1 MSKKTIYFLGII
13 LTIILGTYLY
23 WLLCCSLCC
32 SKESCKY
39 NKGEG
44 KSIVQPDVK
53 KTTKNAFVI
62 KDASSNFNVKTSDNF
77 NFKTSSFSI
86 INPVSTNVTSSIL
99 KLKDYLQEN
108 PLKTIDITGYYKS
121 NETNNS
127 AYPNLGLARANAV
140 KNYLVSSGV
149 SVKQINTTSTLND
162 AINPNEENILFGPL
176 NFGVLTTNPSNSAA
190 NEALKLACNAIK
202 DKPITLYF
210 QTGQAAINLTTEQR
224 QKIAD
229 ISHCVDQLDMKI
241 LIIGHTDNTG
251 DANINISLGQKRA
264 DFAKAYLVS
273 NGILSSNIET
283 SSKGQMEPI
292 ADNAT
297 QPGRAKNRRT
307 VITIN

>member
-32 SKESCKY
+32 NKESCKY
-39 NKGEG
+39 NKSEG

-86 INPVSTNVTSSIL
+86 INPVSANVTGSVS
-99 KLKDYLQEN
+99 KLKDYLLAN
-108 PLKTIDITGYYKS
+108 PLKTIDITGFYKT
-121 NETNNS
+121 NEVNNS

-149 SVKQINTTSTLND
+149 SAKQVNTTGTLND
-162 AINPNEENILFGPL
+162 TITPNEEDTLFGPI
-176 NFGVLTTNPSNSAA
+176 NFGITTTNPTDSTATD
-190 NEALKLACNAIK
+190 ALKTACHAIK
-202 DKPITLYF
+202 ENPIKLYF
-210 QTGQAAINLTTEQR
+210 QTGQAAINLTPEQR

-273 NGILSSNIET
+273 NGILASNIET
-283 SSKGQMEPI
+283 ASKGQKEPI
-292 ADNAT
+292 ADNNT
-297 QPGRAKNRRT
+297 ETGRAKNRRT
-307 VITIN
+307 VITIK